1 MTSTSPHHNS
11 SPAQRFPVVV
21 VGAGPAGLTIG
32 NILRAAS
39 VDCLVLEIETREFIE
54 QRPRAG
60 VLEEGAVRGLQR
72 RGLADNLLARA
83 QRHTECE
90 FRFDGERYRLEYAEL
105 TGVHHWVYPQQLLVT
120 DLVREYAD
128 VRGGAIRFGVQ
139 DVELHDLDTDH
150 PSVSYTC
157 PDTGRRQVVRCD
169 FVVGCDGARGVT
181 RAALPAGRARIARS
195 DYGIGWLALLAE
207 APPSSDCVLFG
218 MHPRGF
224 AGHMPR
230 SAEVTRYYLECP
242 PGDDPENWSEDR
254 VWTELQQRLGANG
267 VPPLT
272 EGRLIE
278 KRVLDMHNY
287 VVEPMVFGRLFL
299 AGDAAHLTAPIA
311 AKGMNLAL
319 HDAFLLGDGL
329 VAHLTKGDGTGLD
342 GYSAACL
349 NRVWDCQEF
358 SHWLSEVYHGTSSG
372 DPYRA
377 GTTLARL
384 RRIFDSPTAAR
395 AFAERVPRPAHRG
408 LSIEGP

>member
-1 MTSTSPHHNS
+1 M
-11 SPAQRFPVVV
+11 
-21 VGAGPAGLTIG
+21 GAGPAGLTIG
-32 NILRAAS
+32 SILRAAS

-72 RGLADNLLARA
+72 RGLAGNLLARA

-90 FRFDGERYRLEYAEL
+90 FRFDGERYRLGYAEL

-128 VRGGAIRFGVQ
+128 VRGGAIRFGVR

-150 PSVSYTC
+150 PSVSYIC
-157 PDTGRRQVVRCD
+157 PDTGQRQVVHCD
-169 FVVGCDGARGVT
+169 FVAGCDGARGVT
-181 RAALPAGRARIARS
+181 RAALPAGRAHIARS
-195 DYGIGWLALLAE
+195 DYGIGWLALLAQ

-230 SAEVTRYYLECP
+230 SADVTRYYLECP
-242 PGDDPENWSEDR
+242 PGDDPENWSEER

-329 VAHLTKGDGTGLD
+329 VAHLTKGDGTGLA
-342 GYSAACL
+342 GYSTACL
-349 NRVWDCQEF
+349 NRVWDYQEF

-395 AFAERVPRPAHRG
+395 AFAEQYLGRHT
-408 LSIEGP
+408 EG

>member
-1 MTSTSPHHNS
+1 M
-11 SPAQRFPVVV
+11 VI
-21 VGAGPAGLTIG
+21 VGAGPAGLTVG

-39 VDCLVLEIETREFIE
+39 VDCLVLETESRAFIE

-60 VLEEGAVRGLQR
+60 VLEEGAVRGLER
-72 RGLADNLLARA
+72 RGLADTLLRRA

-90 FRFDGERYRLEYAEL
+90 FRFDGRRHRFAYTEL
-105 TGVHHWVYPQQLLVT
+105 TGVHHWVYPQQFLVT

-128 VRGGAIRFGVQ
+128 VRGGEIRFGVR
-139 DVELHDLDTDH
+139 DVELHDVDGDH
-150 PSVSYTC
+150 PSVSYVC
-157 PDTGRRQVVRCD
+157 PETGRREVVRCD
-169 FVVGCDGARGVT
+169 FVAGCDGARGVT
-181 RAALPAGRARIARS
+181 RDAIPAGRTRTSRG

-207 APPSSDCVLFG
+207 APPSADSVVFG

-230 SAEVTRYYLECP
+230 SADVTRYYLQCP
-242 PGDDPENWSEDR
+242 PDDDPENWPEDR
-254 VWTELQQRLGANG
+254 VWAELRERLGADG
-267 VPPLT
+267 APPLT

-278 KRVLDMHNY
+278 KRVLEMHNY
-287 VVEPMVFGRLFL
+287 VVEPMVSGRLLL

-319 HDAFLLGDGL
+319 HDAFLLGDAL
-329 VAHLTKGDGTGLD
+329 AAHLTKGDSAGLD

-349 NRVWDCQEF
+349 ERVWDYQEF
-358 SHWLSEVYHGTSSG
+358 SHWLSEVYHGVSSG

-384 RRIFDSPTAAR
+384 RRVFASPAAAR
-395 AFAERVPRPAHRG
+395 AFAEQYLGQPATR
-408 LSIEGP
+408 

>member
-1 MTSTSPHHNS
+1 MTSTSPHTD
-11 SPAQRFPVVV
+11 SPAPRRFPVVI
-21 VGAGPAGLTIG
+21 VGAGPAGLTVG

-39 VDCLVLEIETREFIE
+39 VDCLVLETESRAFIE

-60 VLEEGAVRGLQR
+60 VLEEGAVRGLER
-72 RGLADNLLARA
+72 RGLADTLLRRA

-90 FRFDGERYRLEYAEL
+90 FRFDGRRHRFAYTEL
-105 TGVHHWVYPQQLLVT
+105 TGVHHWVYPQQFLVT

-128 VRGGAIRFGVQ
+128 VRGGEIRFGVR
-139 DVELHDLDTDH
+139 DVELHDVDGDH
-150 PSVSYTC
+150 PSVSYVC
-157 PDTGRRQVVRCD
+157 PETGRREVVRCD
-169 FVVGCDGARGVT
+169 FVAGCDGARGVT
-181 RAALPAGRARIARS
+181 RDAIPAGRTRTSRG

-207 APPSSDCVLFG
+207 APPSADSVVFG

-230 SAEVTRYYLECP
+230 SADVTRYYLQCP
-242 PGDDPENWSEDR
+242 PDDDPENWPEDR
-254 VWTELQQRLGANG
+254 VWAELRERLGADG
-267 VPPLT
+267 APPLT

-278 KRVLDMHNY
+278 KRVLEMHNY
-287 VVEPMVFGRLFL
+287 VVEPMVSGRLLL

-319 HDAFLLGDGL
+319 HDAFLLGDAL
-329 VAHLTKGDGTGLD
+329 AAHLTKGDSAGLD

-349 NRVWDCQEF
+349 ERVWDYQEF
-358 SHWLSEVYHGTSSG
+358 SHWLSEVYHGVSSG

-384 RRIFDSPTAAR
+384 RRVFASPVAAR
-395 AFAERVPRPAHRG
+395 AFAEQYLGQPATR
-408 LSIEGP
+408 

>member
-1 MTSTSPHHNS
+1 MTSTSPHTN
-11 SPAQRFPVVV
+11 SPAPRRFPVVI
-21 VGAGPAGLTIG
+21 VGAGPAGLTVG

-39 VDCLVLEIETREFIE
+39 VDCLVLETESRAFIE

-60 VLEEGAVRGLQR
+60 VLEEGAVRGLER
-72 RGLADNLLARA
+72 RGLADTLLRRA

-90 FRFDGERYRLEYAEL
+90 FRFDGRRHRFAYTEL
-105 TGVHHWVYPQQLLVT
+105 TGVHHWVYPQQFLVT

-128 VRGGAIRFGVQ
+128 VRGGEIRFGVR
-139 DVELHDLDTDH
+139 DVELHDVDGDH
-150 PSVSYTC
+150 PSVSYVC
-157 PDTGRRQVVRCD
+157 PETGRREVVRCD
-169 FVVGCDGARGVT
+169 FVAGCDGARGVT
-181 RAALPAGRARIARS
+181 RDAIPAGRTRTSRG

-207 APPSSDCVLFG
+207 APPSADSVVFG

-230 SAEVTRYYLECP
+230 SADVTRYYLQCP
-242 PGDDPENWSEDR
+242 PDDDPENWPEDR
-254 VWTELQQRLGANG
+254 VWMELRERLGADG
-267 VPPLT
+267 APPLT

-278 KRVLDMHNY
+278 KRVLEMHNY
-287 VVEPMVFGRLFL
+287 VVEPMVSGRLLL

-319 HDAFLLGDGL
+319 HDAFLLGDAL
-329 VAHLTKGDGTGLD
+329 AAHLTKGDSAGLD

-349 NRVWDCQEF
+349 ERVWDYQEF
-358 SHWLSEVYHGTSSG
+358 SHWLSEVYHGVSSG

-384 RRIFDSPTAAR
+384 RRVFASPAAAR
-395 AFAERVPRPAHRG
+395 AFAEQYLGQPATR
-408 LSIEGP
+408 

>member
-1 MTSTSPHHNS
+1 MTSTSPHIN
-11 SPAQRFPVVV
+11 SPAPRRFPVVI
-21 VGAGPAGLTIG
+21 VGAGPAGLTVG

-39 VDCLVLEIETREFIE
+39 VDCLVLETESRAFIE

-60 VLEEGAVRGLQR
+60 VLEEGAVRGLER
-72 RGLADNLLARA
+72 RGLADALLRRA

-90 FRFDGERYRLEYAEL
+90 FRFDGRRHRFAYTEL
-105 TGVHHWVYPQQLLVT
+105 TGVHHWVYPQQFLVT

-128 VRGGAIRFGVQ
+128 VRGGEIRFGVR
-139 DVELHDLDTDH
+139 DVELHDVDGDH
-150 PSVSYTC
+150 PSVSYVC
-157 PDTGRRQVVRCD
+157 PETGRREVVRCD
-169 FVVGCDGARGVT
+169 FVAGCDGARGVT
-181 RAALPAGRARIARS
+181 RDAIPEGRTRTSRG

-207 APPSSDCVLFG
+207 APPSADSVVFG

-230 SAEVTRYYLECP
+230 SADVTRYYLQCP
-242 PGDDPENWSEDR
+242 PDDDPENWPEDR
-254 VWTELQQRLGANG
+254 VWAELRERLGADG
-267 VPPLT
+267 APPLT

-278 KRVLDMHNY
+278 KRVLEMHNY
-287 VVEPMVFGRLFL
+287 VVEPMVSGRLLL

-319 HDAFLLGDGL
+319 HDAFVLGDAL
-329 VAHLTKGDGTGLD
+329 AAHLTKGDSTGLD

-349 NRVWDCQEF
+349 ERVWDYQEF
-358 SHWLSEVYHGTSSG
+358 SHWLSEVYHGVSSG

-384 RRIFDSPTAAR
+384 RRVFASPAAAR
-395 AFAERVPRPAHRG
+395 AFAEQYLGQPATR
-408 LSIEGP
+408 

>member
-1 MTSTSPHHNS
+1 M
-11 SPAQRFPVVV
+11 
-21 VGAGPAGLTIG
+21 GAGPAGLTIG

-139 DVELHDLDTDH
+139 DVELHDLDTDR

-157 PDTGRRQVVRCD
+157 PDTGQRQFVHCD
-169 FVVGCDGARGVT
+169 FVAGCDGARGAT

-195 DYGIGWLALLAE
+195 DYGIGWLALLAQ

-395 AFAERVPRPAHRG
+395 AFAEQYLGRHT
-408 LSIEGP
+408 EG

>member
-1 MTSTSPHHNS
+1 MTSTSPHPNS
-11 SPAQRFPVVV
+11 SASQRFPVVI
-21 VGAGPAGLTIG
+21 VGAGPAGLTLG

-39 VDCLVLEIETREFIE
+39 VDCLVLEIETRQFIE

-60 VLEEGAVRGLQR
+60 VIEEWAVRGLEQ
-72 RGLADNLLARA
+72 RGLADTLLERA

-90 FRFDGERYRLEYAEL
+90 FRFAGERYRFEYAQL
-105 TGVHHWVYPQQLLVT
+105 TGAHHWVYPQQFLVT

-128 VRGGAIRFGVQ
+128 VRGGAIRFGVR
-139 DVELHDLDTDH
+139 DVQLHDLDSDR

-157 PDTGRRQVVRCD
+157 PETGQREVVHCD
-169 FVVGCDGARGVT
+169 FVAGCDGARGAT
-181 RAALPAGRARIARS
+181 RAALPADRAHISRS

-218 MHPRGF
+218 MHPNGF

-242 PGDDPENWSEDR
+242 PGDDPENWSHDR
-254 VWTELQQRLGANG
+254 VWTELQQRLGATG

-329 VAHLTKGDGTGLD
+329 VAHLTKGDSTGLD
-342 GYSAACL
+342 GYSQACL
-349 NRVWDCQEF
+349 ARVWDYQEF

-384 RRIFDSPTAAR
+384 RRIFGSPTAAM
-395 AFAERVPRPAHRG
+395 AFAEQYLGKHAHA
-408 LSIEGP
+408 

>member
-1 MTSTSPHHNS
+1 M
-11 SPAQRFPVVV
+11 
-21 VGAGPAGLTIG
+21 GAGPAGLTIG

-128 VRGGAIRFGVQ
+128 VRGGAIRFGVR
-139 DVELHDLDTDH
+139 DVELHDLDTDR

-157 PDTGRRQVVRCD
+157 PDTGQRQVVHCD
-169 FVVGCDGARGVT
+169 FVAGCDGARGAT
-181 RAALPAGRARIARS
+181 RAALPAGRAHIARS
-195 DYGIGWLALLAE
+195 DYGIGWLALLAQ

-287 VVEPMVFGRLFL
+287 VVEPMVFGRLLL

-395 AFAERVPRPAHRG
+395 AFAEQYLGRHT
-408 LSIEGP
+408 ED

>member
-139 DVELHDLDTDH
+139 DVELHDLDTDR

-157 PDTGRRQVVRCD
+157 PDTGQRQFVHCD
-169 FVVGCDGARGVT
+169 FVAGCDGARGAT

-195 DYGIGWLALLAE
+195 DYGIGWLALLAQ

-395 AFAERVPRPAHRG
+395 AFAEQYLGRHT
-408 LSIEGP
+408 EG

>member
-11 SPAQRFPVVV
+11 SPTQRFPVVV

-128 VRGGAIRFGVQ
+128 VRGGAIRFGVR
-139 DVELHDLDTDH
+139 DVELHDLDTDR

-157 PDTGRRQVVRCD
+157 PDTGQRQVVHCD
-169 FVVGCDGARGVT
+169 FVAGCDGARGAT
-181 RAALPAGRARIARS
+181 RAALPAGRAHIARS
-195 DYGIGWLALLAE
+195 DYGIGWLALLAQ

-395 AFAERVPRPAHRG
+395 AFAEQYLGRHT
-408 LSIEGP
+408 ED

>member
-1 MTSTSPHHNS
+1 M
-11 SPAQRFPVVV
+11 VI
-21 VGAGPAGLTIG
+21 VGAGPAGLTVG

-39 VDCLVLEIETREFIE
+39 VDCLVLETESRAFIE

-60 VLEEGAVRGLQR
+60 VLEEGAVRGLER
-72 RGLADNLLARA
+72 RGLADTLLRRA

-90 FRFDGERYRLEYAEL
+90 FRFDGRRHRFAYTEL
-105 TGVHHWVYPQQLLVT
+105 TGVHHWVYPQQFLVT

-128 VRGGAIRFGVQ
+128 VRGGEIRFGVR
-139 DVELHDLDTDH
+139 DVELHDVDGDH
-150 PSVSYTC
+150 PSVSYVC
-157 PDTGRRQVVRCD
+157 PETGRREVVRCD
-169 FVVGCDGARGVT
+169 FVAGCDGARGVT
-181 RAALPAGRARIARS
+181 RDAIPAGRTRTSRG

-207 APPSSDCVLFG
+207 APPSADSVVFG

-230 SAEVTRYYLECP
+230 SADVTRYYLQCP
-242 PGDDPENWSEDR
+242 PDDDPENWPEDR
-254 VWTELQQRLGANG
+254 VWMELRERLGADG
-267 VPPLT
+267 APPLT

-278 KRVLDMHNY
+278 KRVLEMHNY
-287 VVEPMVFGRLFL
+287 VVEPMVSGRLLL

-319 HDAFLLGDGL
+319 HDAFLLGDAL
-329 VAHLTKGDGTGLD
+329 AAHLTKGDSAGLD

-349 NRVWDCQEF
+349 ERVWDYQEF
-358 SHWLSEVYHGTSSG
+358 SHWLSEVYHGVSSG

-384 RRIFDSPTAAR
+384 RRVFASPAAAR
-395 AFAERVPRPAHRG
+395 AFAEQYLGQPATR
-408 LSIEGP
+408 